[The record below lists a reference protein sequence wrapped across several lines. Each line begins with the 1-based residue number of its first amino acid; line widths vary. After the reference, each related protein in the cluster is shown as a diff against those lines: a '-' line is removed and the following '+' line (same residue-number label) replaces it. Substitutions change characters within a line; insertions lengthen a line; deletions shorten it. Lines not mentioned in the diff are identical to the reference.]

1 MISYFKKSIVIVCL
15 LVGNTLYANCDCNPD
30 VISAYMP
37 QMQKLKDY
45 YSKLQDEINTLSEKT
60 KQIQK
65 KAIDIQSRRD
75 SEVELLKLRKIASL
89 NQKKYLNDI
98 YSLPDV
104 PTEAKTA
111 IIKNELEL
119 FKPK

>member
-1 MISYFKKSIVIVCL
+1 MISYFKKSLFLFLFVSSA
-15 LVGNTLYANCDCNPD
+15 LYANCDCNPD
-30 VISAYMP
+30 VIGAYMP

-45 YSKLQDEINTLSEKT
+45 YAKLQDEINTLSEKT

-65 KAIDIQSRRD
+65 KAIEIQSRRD